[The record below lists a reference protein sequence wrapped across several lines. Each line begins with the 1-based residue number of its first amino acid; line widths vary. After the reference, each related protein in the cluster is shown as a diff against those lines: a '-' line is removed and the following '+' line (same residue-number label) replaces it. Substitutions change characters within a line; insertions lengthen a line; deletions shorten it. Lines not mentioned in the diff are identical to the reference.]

1 MHNTS
6 LYILTYYTY
15 NSIIGV
21 CFPHLI
27 HIAFIT
33 LYLDN
38 ISSEYDI
45 SNLLQGHYSNLRILY
60 LLYLHVSLCI
70 VPKCYYHFACDI

>member
-27 HIAFIT
+27 YITFIT

-70 VPKCYYHFACDI
+70 VPKCHYHFTCDI